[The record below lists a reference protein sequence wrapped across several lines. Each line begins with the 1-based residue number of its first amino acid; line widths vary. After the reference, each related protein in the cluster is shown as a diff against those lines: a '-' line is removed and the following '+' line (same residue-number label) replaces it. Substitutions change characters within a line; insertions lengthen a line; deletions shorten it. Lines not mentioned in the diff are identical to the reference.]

1 MLIHDGPLLVMNKPV
16 TIRYIIKSTF
26 AYFLACSASR
36 ACASWGYEIG
46 VKIIS
51 SMRQPKA
58 PAWQVIRGTMQRCEA
73 KENEVL
79 AEAARYDVGYAR
91 RFTVETTNGVQ
102 VFVFRWRLHP
112 SPRPICGAKCRS
124 GRPCQAKV
132 AYLANGDWATRCKRH
147 GGLSTGPKTDKGRA
161 RQKAAVSEANS
172 RRKGTAYKKRTL
184 LAPPAR
190 QEKPAAP
197 LTLAELAARELER
210 REKLGIL

>member
-1 MLIHDGPLLVMNKPV
+1 M
-16 TIRYIIKSTF
+16 STF
-26 AYFLACSASR
+26 AYFLACSTSR
-36 ACASWGYEIG
+36 ACALRGYEIG

-58 PAWQVIRGTMQRCEA
+58 PAWQVIRGTMQLCEA

-79 AEAARYDVGYAR
+79 AEAAKYDGGYDR

-161 RQKAAVSEANS
+161 RQKSAVSEANS

-184 LAPPAR
+184 PGSPSLQEK

-197 LTLAELAARELER
+197 PTLAESAARELER